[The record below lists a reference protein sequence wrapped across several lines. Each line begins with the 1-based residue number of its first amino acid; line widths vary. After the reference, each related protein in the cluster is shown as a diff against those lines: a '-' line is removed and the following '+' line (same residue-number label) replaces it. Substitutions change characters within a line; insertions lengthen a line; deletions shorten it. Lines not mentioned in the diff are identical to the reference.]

1 MCSLIAKGMGTQS
14 DSALGPF
21 LTFIIMALL
30 SQLNHVCMLA
40 ILLRVK
46 TSRNVGAYFGN
57 LRPAAMMAIATD
69 SSAATLPVTMACAE
83 TNKLRRKTI
92 DLVFPLGATVN
103 MDGSC
108 IYYVQAVLFLSAM
121 AGYQM
126 TFAQQ
131 VQAAVVGALITCGA
145 APIPGGFIIFIWMI
159 LDLADVPSHVDL
171 DELQSY
177 LAVLL
182 AINWFM
188 VSRAIIAGIWVASF
202 QECQQ

>member
-21 LTFIIMALL
+21 LTFILMALL

-145 APIPGGFIIFIWMI
+145 APIPGGFIIFIWYEALI
-159 LDLADVPSHVDL
+159 WLFFPASLA
-171 DELQSY
+171 
-177 LAVLL
+177 
-182 AINWFM
+182 FM
-188 VSRAIIAGIWVASF
+188 LRPARPRSG
-202 QECQQ
+202 

>member
-1 MCSLIAKGMGTQS
+1 MVGM
-14 DSALGPF
+14 
-21 LTFIIMALL
+21 
-30 SQLNHVCMLA
+30 V
-40 ILLRVK
+40 
-46 TSRNVGAYFGN
+46 
-57 LRPAAMMAIATD
+57 ATC

-108 IYYVQAVLFLSAM
+108 IYYVQTVLFLSAM

-145 APIPGGFIIFIWMI
+145 APIPGGFIIFIC
-159 LDLADVPSHVDL
+159 
-171 DELQSY
+171 E
-177 LAVLL
+177 
-182 AINWFM
+182 
-188 VSRAIIAGIWVASF
+188 SRASVRILHGSEPGVAARAATRASTTRTRCTT
-202 QECQQ
+202 QTARS

>member
-1 MCSLIAKGMGTQS
+1 
-14 DSALGPF
+14 
-21 LTFIIMALL
+21 MALL

-145 APIPGGFIIFIWMI
+145 APIPGGIPTPPSPLFLGHFSPV
-159 LDLADVPSHVDL
+159 LRLFPAVPLRCPASWRRDGENGRKMAETVRNL
-171 DELQSY
+171 GEK
-177 LAVLL
+177 
-182 AINWFM
+182 
-188 VSRAIIAGIWVASF
+188 RARNSGG
-202 QECQQ
+202 